1 VNPPRR
7 TKTRLPESAA
17 LQAPQTL
24 AEALVYLRLVE
35 TARTWRQECV
45 RASKEEWSFEKLLTH
60 LVLEEARAWWEKTVS
75 YRVSSAR
82 FPAVKTIDNFDFGH
96 PKKCNRT
103 MVMGWLELGFLE
115 RHDNLVLLGPSG
127 VGKTHL
133 AIAVAHRACMAGVS
147 TRFIAA
153 ADLVAELR
161 AAQRAGNFNYRL
173 AQYAR
178 PRLLVLDEL
187 GYLPLDKGGADI
199 LFQVLARRYERAST
213 IVTSNLAFKDWDQIF
228 GSATTASAVLDRL
241 LHHSEVVQIAGDSY
255 RLKQR
260 QERHSDSG
268 V

>member
-1 VNPPRR
+1 MSATRR
-7 TKTRLPESAA
+7 TKTRLPEAVA
-17 LQAPQTL
+17 NQAPQT
-24 AEALVYLRLVE
+24 ADEALAYLRLTE
-35 TARTWRQECV
+35 IARTWRQQCALAAREG
-45 RASKEEWSFEKLLTH
+45 WSFEKLFTH
-60 LVLEEARAWWEKTVS
+60 LVLEEARGWWEKTVR

-82 FPAVKTIDNFDFGH
+82 FPVTKTIDAFEFGH
-96 PKKCNRT
+96 PKKCNRP
-103 MVMGWLELGFLE
+103 MVMGWLDLAFLE

-133 AIAVAHRACMAGVS
+133 AIAVAVRACMAGVS
-147 TRFIAA
+147 PRFVAA

-161 AAQRAGNFNYRL
+161 ASQRAGSFNHRL
-173 AQYAR
+173 GQYVR

-199 LFQVLARRYERAST
+199 LFQVIAKRYERAST

-241 LHHSEVVQIAGDSY
+241 LHHSEVLQITGDSY

-260 QERHSDSG
+260 KEREPASG